1 MSKLSAFP
9 NEPLLYRLAWKKVS
23 IHRLCG
29 AGTNLKEGE
38 GGTRA
43 GKKCCCAPPLFFS
56 STSIISRFGERF
68 SDGRYSLV
76 SFLFAVQ
83 LLAVPPCPA
92 IVKVGGTCPVP
103 YRVGA
108 TAPTYHWDLMFSSN

>member
-9 NEPLLYRLAWKKVS
+9 NEPLLYRLASKKS
-23 IHRLCG
+23 KYPLIMWRR
-29 AGTNLKEGE
+29 TNLKEGE
-38 GGTRA
+38 GA
-43 GKKCCCAPPLFFS
+43 LAPEKMLLCPSTFFS